1 MAAATD
7 TPPAADETVAG
18 TITRWSS
25 PWGWCCDDRVLADLQ
40 NAIERIAAGVAAEWS
55 NYVPYPLTA
64 EEIGVD
70 ARHLVATMSVI
81 KLSPLVCPFP
91 GPPAGQAD

>member
-40 NAIERIAAGVAAEWS
+40 NAIERIAAGVAAGWGI
-55 NYVPYPLTA
+55 YVQYPLTA
-64 EEIGVD
+64 GEVGVGAAPPGEEISGLKRPPPV
-70 ARHLVATMSVI
+70 TQ
-81 KLSPLVCPFP
+81 FP
-91 GPPAGQAD
+91 CRGAGPAG